1 MTAVGTS
8 ILLPLSLKQRRL
20 DNLLLRP
27 GAVPGYCRICG
38 HLTVFRIADPNF
50 RESCVC
56 HRCRSFSR
64 QRQIAHVV
72 LGGVGKPR
80 PSSMRA
86 LASSTDLAI
95 YNTEAN
101 RAFHEVLKSMP
112 RYHSSEYLGSGH
124 HSGDI
129 IEGVMHQDLENL
141 SFQDASLDLI
151 ISGDV
156 FEHIPDPYQAH
167 RELFRVLR
175 PGGRHVFTVPFIPA
189 ALHDDVR
196 ARRSGEGDPD
206 LLADPIYHLDPMDP
220 KGALVYTIFGIEML
234 VKLEEIGFDP
244 RLHLLHNPWY
254 GILGSH
260 GLVFEAIRPT

>member
-1 MTAVGTS
+1 
-8 ILLPLSLKQRRL
+8 
-20 DNLLLRP
+20 
-27 GAVPGYCRICG
+27 
-38 HLTVFRIADPNF
+38 
-50 RESCVC
+50 
-56 HRCRSFSR
+56 
-64 QRQIAHVV
+64 
-72 LGGVGKPR
+72 
-80 PSSMRA
+80 
-86 LASSTDLAI
+86 
-95 YNTEAN
+95 
-101 RAFHEVLKSMP
+101 
-112 RYHSSEYLGSGH
+112 
-124 HSGDI
+124 
-129 IEGVMHQDLENL
+129 MHQDLENL